1 MFLVFSLGCDM
12 NTVFALMIVTAMG
25 VTEAP
30 NNFTTMQACQSASA
44 KIKADS
50 YCVEKKPVNV
60 EKEMASMMRL
70 MMNMVKTMD
79 TELKQ

>member
-1 MFLVFSLGCDM
+1 M

-30 NNFTTMQACQSASA
+30 NNFATMQACQAASV
-44 KIKADS
+44 KIKTDS

-79 TELKQ
+79 TEMKQ

>member
-1 MFLVFSLGCDM
+1 
-12 NTVFALMIVTAMG
+12 
-25 VTEAP
+25 
-30 NNFTTMQACQSASA
+30 MQACQAASV

-60 EKEMASMMRL
+60 EKEMAAMMRL

-79 TELKQ
+79 TEMKQ

>member
-1 MFLVFSLGCDM
+1 M

-30 NNFTTMQACQSASA
+30 NNFTTMQACQAASA
-44 KIKADS
+44 TIKTDS
-50 YCVEKKPVNV
+50 DCVEKKPVNV

-79 TELKQ
+79 AEMKQ

>member
-1 MFLVFSLGCDM
+1 
-12 NTVFALMIVTAMG
+12 
-25 VTEAP
+25 
-30 NNFTTMQACQSASA
+30 MQACQAASA
-44 KIKADS
+44 KIKTDS

-79 TELKQ
+79 AEMKQ